1 MNSIDL
7 NIFELEAFNA
17 SKSTHVMCIDKLN
30 QDPKVQ
36 KYLGNLFYMIERIN
50 RRREDN
56 FVDQIYIVYFHDKI
70 IGFISISI
78 IDDMPLI
85 SSALLKEYRG
95 EAIGGLLLQNFTYY
109 LQDYYNFEEI
119 YLQIKDDNKVS
130 QSVAKFVGYNHV
142 SGENYSIKRNLT
154 FR

>member
-1 MNSIDL
+1 MNNVDL

-17 SKSTHVMCIDKLN
+17 NKRTHVACIEELN
-30 QDPKVQ
+30 QDPKVK
-36 KYLGNLFYMIERIN
+36 KYLGNLFYMIDRIN

-56 FVDQIYIVYFHDKI
+56 FVDQIYIAYFHDKI

-95 EAIGGLLLQNFTYY
+95 ESIGGLLLQNFTYY
-109 LQDYYNFEEI
+109 LQDYYKFKEI
-119 YLQIKDDNKVS
+119 YLQIKDDNKVG
-130 QSVAKFVGYNHV
+130 QSVAEFVGYEHV
-142 SGENYSIKRNLT
+142 SGENYSIKR
-154 FR
+154 